1 MSNFTKVP
9 KPIASFANQG
19 NTKQYLLSHKL
30 AADSWIVDTSAS
42 DHMIGSLDALSM
54 AYEACDHDITISMA
68 NGVVPL
74 IIGQG

>member
-1 MSNFTKVP
+1 
-9 KPIASFANQG
+9 
-19 NTKQYLLSHKL
+19 LLSHKL